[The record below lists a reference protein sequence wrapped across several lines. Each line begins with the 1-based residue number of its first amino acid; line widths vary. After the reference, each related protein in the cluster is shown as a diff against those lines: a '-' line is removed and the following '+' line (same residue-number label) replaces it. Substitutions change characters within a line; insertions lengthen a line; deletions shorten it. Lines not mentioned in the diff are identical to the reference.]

1 MNIPPTNKPKRN
13 RTLEEV
19 QQEEEAIKQAE
30 ENKKKQK
37 QPRNAKLPNLFP
49 RLNLKPSVKYALVGI
64 VVLLMLMVLNR
75 YQSNTICKA
84 LVFNVISN
92 ENNAFLNEEQLKK
105 IITEGYVK
113 PIVGVKMNMIELKKV
128 EDVLKASPYIENAQ
142 VSKSFRSTLNIE
154 VKLRE
159 PIARVM
165 NSDGTSLYIDKD
177 GLKFPTAYRH
187 SSNVLLLRGSFSEG
201 LAPADSFSCELIP
214 QMLPVVKYINADK
227 FWNVQISE
235 IYINPAGELT
245 FYPQVGTMF
254 VEFGNAKN
262 IEEKFANLK
271 LFYDQVIKEIG
282 WSKYRGVSVKYK
294 GQVVGKR

>member
-1 MNIPPTNKPKRN
+1 MNTPPTNKPKRN

-19 QQEEEAIKQAE
+19 QQEEEALRVEAE
-30 ENKKKQK
+30 KKQQKK
-37 QPRNAKLPNLFP
+37 QPKGAKLPNIFP
-49 RLNLKPSVKYALVGI
+49 KLNLKPSVKYALVGI
-64 VVLLMLMVLNR
+64 VVLLMLMVVNR
-75 YQSNTICKA
+75 YQSNIICKA
-84 LVFNVISN
+84 LVIKVVSN

-105 IITEGYVK
+105 IIAEGYPK
-113 PIVGVKMNMIELKKV
+113 PVVGVRMNMIELKKI
-128 EDVLKASPYIENAQ
+128 EEALKASPYIEDAQ
-142 VSKSFRSTLNIE
+142 VSKSFRSNLNVE

-187 SSNVLLLRGSFSEG
+187 SSNVVLLRGNFSEG
-201 LAPADSFSCELIP
+201 LVPRDSFSCELIP

-235 IYINPAGELT
+235 INISAAGELT

-262 IEEKFANLK
+262 IEEKFENLK